1 MKKTIFFSLTMAF
14 AILTGCWKTP
24 TPRDSEVSMSHLE
37 FSVEFVSEPLDQ
49 TLGFDPWGLK
59 KPCIAV
65 GDITGDGLPEV
76 VLARGGWIP
85 SAREGKPEDLFY
97 GHPVTFSWNGKSF
110 ERLEADWIGITS
122 YSETSPVYRVQG
134 TPRVLM
140 IADID
145 DDGMNE
151 VIVGTM
157 PYRDASQR
165 GAVYVFQW
173 DGAHFVTEFS
183 DYCMGGVQRLDSID
197 LGNENLVLIS
207 TVMRPV
213 LGFGGQVDAN
223 ICPQLRKEPEEP
235 DTGLYVL
242 RTISPNEYESQPL
255 SLDHSSLTAFV
266 TTSNHPS
273 GNQLVRTSEWP
284 SSVPVMLDWASVH
297 TIRYDGQV
305 YTDDIQIEIDVPV
318 LQMEPA
324 DLDGDNSDE
333 IVVLAAKGWD
343 GSGLVSEDELIWQVF
358 QITEDHYDL
367 VYEKS
372 AVFSS
377 NLVHSPFYFF
387 TIGDIDNDG
396 RAEVIDS
403 SGAVH
408 RWIADRLHPQMNL
421 IETVEESFHYGLEN
435 VYIGD
440 IYGDG
445 RNRVIF
451 TGRCFSPGEMQ
462 CNYPRMYVVSAS
474 LDSSTIEN
482 P

>member
-1 MKKTIFFSLTMAF
+1 MKKTIFFSLTVVF
-14 AILTGCWKTP
+14 TILTGCWKMP
-24 TPRDSEVSMSHLE
+24 APGDGEVSMSPPE
-37 FSVEFVSEPLDQ
+37 FSVEFISEPLDQ

-65 GDITGDGLPEV
+65 GDITGDGQPEV
-76 VLARGGWIP
+76 ILTRGGWVP
-85 SAREGKPEDLFY
+85 STREGDPEDLFY

-110 ERLEADWIGITS
+110 ERLEADWVGITS

-173 DGAHFVTEFS
+173 DGTRFVAEFS
-183 DYCMGGVQRLDSID
+183 DYCMGGVQRLDLID
-197 LGNENLVLIS
+197 LGDENLVVIS
-207 TVMRPV
+207 AVMRPV
-213 LGFGGQVDAN
+213 LGFGRQIDAN
-223 ICPQLRKEPEEP
+223 ICPQLRKGPEEP

-242 RTISPNEYESQPL
+242 HAIGANGYESQPL

-266 TTSNHPS
+266 TTSNHPF

-284 SSVPVMLDWASVH
+284 SSTPVMLDWDSAQ
-297 TIRYDGQV
+297 TIQYDGQV
-305 YTDDIQIEIDVPV
+305 STDDVQIAIDVPV
-318 LQMEPA
+318 LQIESA
-324 DLDGDNSDE
+324 DIDGDNSDE

-343 GSGLVSEDELIWQVF
+343 SSGLVSEDELIWQVF
-358 QITEDHYDL
+358 QITEDRYNL
-367 VYEKS
+367 VYEKL

-377 NLVHSPFYFF
+377 DLVHSPSYFF
-387 TIGDIDNDG
+387 TVGDIDNDG
-396 RAEVIDS
+396 RVEVIDS
-403 SGAVH
+403 TGTVH
-408 RWIADRLHPQMNL
+408 RWITDRLLPQMNL
-421 IETVEESFHYGLEN
+421 IEAVGESFHYGLEN
-435 VYIGD
+435 IYIGD

-451 TGRCFSPGEMQ
+451 TGRCFSPGEMR

-474 LDSSTIEN
+474 LDSSIIEN